1 MKNWRDGV
9 SSFTKLL
16 NLRSD
21 FNGKACQNRP
31 TFIFRF
37 FRGFYVHENWFK
49 DFLLC
54 MFVCS
59 YLNAFLQLHLAA
71 KIILSNKTIFHKN
84 LLIFSDGLPSS
95 TWRSIK
101 DTLSHTATASRQS
114 LELNS
119 FR

>member
-37 FRGFYVHENWFK
+37 FRGFMHMKTGLNT
-49 DFLLC
+49 
-54 MFVCS
+54 S
-59 YLNAFLQLHLAA
+59 YLDAFLQLHLAA
-71 KIILSNKTIFHKN
+71 KIIFKQQDH
-84 LLIFSDGLPSS
+84 FS
-95 TWRSIK
+95 
-101 DTLSHTATASRQS
+101 
-114 LELNS
+114 
-119 FR
+119 

>member
-49 DFLLC
+49 YFLCLR
-54 MFVCS
+54 S

-71 KIILSNKTIFHKN
+71 KIIFKQQDH
-84 LLIFSDGLPSS
+84 FS
-95 TWRSIK
+95 
-101 DTLSHTATASRQS
+101 
-114 LELNS
+114 
-119 FR
+119 

>member
-71 KIILSNKTIFHKN
+71 KIIFQQQDH
-84 LLIFSDGLPSS
+84 FS
-95 TWRSIK
+95 
-101 DTLSHTATASRQS
+101 
-114 LELNS
+114 
-119 FR
+119 